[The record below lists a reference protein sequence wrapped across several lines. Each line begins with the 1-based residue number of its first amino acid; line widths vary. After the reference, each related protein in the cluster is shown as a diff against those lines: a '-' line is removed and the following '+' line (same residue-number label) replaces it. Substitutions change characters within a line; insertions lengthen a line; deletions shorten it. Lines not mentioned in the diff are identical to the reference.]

1 MSTAMT
7 THSNGS
13 DKKTTTMTRPKDR
26 SKEQTQNSNRSKMF
40 TPRFDIWEGE
50 QALTLFGDLPGVE
63 PADLDIQFEN
73 RLLTVRGRV
82 TRHVEADRYLQSE
95 YEVGDFQRSFTIGEK
110 IDAAGITAELKDG
123 VLTLHLPKSEEA
135 KPRRIEVQVR

>member
-13 DKKTTTMTRPKDR
+13 EMKATTMAGPKTY
-26 SKEQTQNSNRSKMF
+26 SKERTQHDNRGKMF

-50 QALTLFGDLPGVE
+50 QALTLLGDLPGVE
-63 PADLDIQFEN
+63 PSNLDIQFEN

-82 TRHVEADRYLQSE
+82 KRQAEVDGYLQSE

-110 IDAAGITAELKDG
+110 IDASGITAELKDG
-123 VLTLHLPKSEEA
+123 VLKLTLPKSEEA

>member
-1 MSTAMT
+1 MSTVMT

-13 DKKTTTMTRPKDR
+13 DKKTTSMTGPKKQSEKHPENATR
-26 SKEQTQNSNRSKMF
+26 GTTF

-50 QALTLFGDLPGVE
+50 HELTLLGDLPGVD
-63 PADLDIQFEN
+63 PADLDVQFEN
-73 RLLTVRGRV
+73 RLLTIRGEVKRQ
-82 TRHVEADRYLQSE
+82 TPPDSYLQSE

-110 IDAAGITAELKDG
+110 IDASGITAEMKDG

-135 KPRRIEVQVR
+135 KPRRIKVQAR